1 MEESLYNLERNHL
14 NDMVVEEGAKNF
26 NDLIVWQKAHKLVL
40 EIYKFTNDFPEEETY
55 GLTSQIRRAAVSIPA
70 NIAEGFKRRGKA
82 DKLRF
87 YNIAQAS
94 LTEVQY
100 FIMLANDMKYGKAS
114 VTNTLSEEISKILE
128 VYTYKIKNSN
138 QKTPKP

>member
-40 EIYKFTNDFPEEETY
+40 EIYKFTNDFPKEETY

-100 FIMLANDMKYGKAS
+100 FIMLANDLKYGKAS